1 MLKIDV
7 WVTAKHKSFYHGLN
21 QNFDGTILGLQ
32 RERERERERDRDR
45 DRGREKTLILFDIDN
60 YFPANL
66 N

>member
-32 RERERERERDRDR
+32 RERERDRDR
-45 DRGREKTLILFDIDN
+45 DRGREKTLMLFDIDN

>member
-7 WVTAKHKSFYHGLN
+7 WVIAKHKSFYHGLN

-32 RERERERERDRDR
+32 RDRDRETDRDR

>member
-32 RERERERERDRDR
+32 RERERERERETETETEE
-45 DRGREKTLILFDIDN
+45 GRKHSSCLILTIIFQLI
-60 YFPANL
+60 
-66 N
+66 

>member
-7 WVTAKHKSFYHGLN
+7 WVIAKHKSFYHGLN

-32 RERERERERDRDR
+32 RDRDRDR

>member
-7 WVTAKHKSFYHGLN
+7 WVIAKHKSFYHGLN

-32 RERERERERDRDR
+32 RERERDRDR
-45 DRGREKTLILFDIDN
+45 DRGREKTLMLFDIDN